1 MSIHTP
7 TEFDIIGVG
16 FGPSNLALATA
27 ITEYNLKHPDSPI
40 SACFLEKRESFD
52 WHPGMMLPDAQM
64 QISWLKDL
72 ATFRNP
78 QSQFTF
84 INYLFDRGRLVD
96 FVNMKTFFPSRQE
109 FRDYLRWA
117 AKRVDS
123 TVRYGTEVTS
133 ISLDPTHATVQIN
146 DANERNEPTTLHAP
160 VVVFAP
166 GLRPVLPEG
175 IKESPRIFHNIHIL
189 DRLEHI
195 DPHSI
200 REVVVVGSGQSA
212 AEVLLYV
219 HATMPQAH
227 VHGVFGRYGISPSD
241 DTPFA
246 NRVFDPSAVDDWF
259 AADPAER
266 ARQMA
271 YHRQTN
277 YSAVDAEL
285 IEELFGIEYGEKVT
299 GNPRLHLHRTT
310 RLTHC
315 AENADGVQ
323 IQLRNT
329 MTGEETTMH
338 PDLVIFA
345 TGFEETP
352 IGDLIE
358 SASTAVITTDH
369 LNVGRDY
376 RLPTTTTVGV
386 YLNGGVERTHG
397 LSSSLLSNVAIRAAD
412 ILDSIIDHRSTQDP
426 TLQHEQQE
434 KQHASEH
441 SHQHDYA
448 HEPAVSL

>member
-1 MSIHTP
+1 MSIHTS

-27 ITEYNLKHPDSPI
+27 ITEHNQQHPDAPI
-40 SACFLEKRESFD
+40 RAHFVEKRSAFD

-78 QSQFTF
+78 QSPFTF
-84 INYLFDRGRLVD
+84 INYLFECGRLVD
-96 FVNMKTFFPSRQE
+96 FVNMKTFFPSRLE

-117 AKRVDS
+117 ADRVD
-123 TVRYGTEVTS
+123 
-133 ISLDPTHATVQIN
+133 ATVSYGREVRSIGL
-146 DANERNEPTTLHAP
+146 DSTRATVHLGSGAHAANEPAFLYAP

-175 IKESPRIFHNIHIL
+175 MVESPRVFHNIHIL
-189 DRLEHI
+189 DRLEDV
-195 DPHSI
+195 DPQRV
-200 REVVVVGSGQSA
+200 REVVVIGSGQSA
-212 AEVLLYV
+212 AEVLRFF
-219 HATMPQAH
+219 HATMPNAH
-227 VHGVFGRYGISPSD
+227 VHGVFGRYGMSPSD

-246 NRVFDPSAVDDWF
+246 NRVFDPAAVDDWF
-259 AADPAER
+259 VADPRER
-266 ARQMA
+266 ERQMA

-299 GNPRLHLHRTT
+299 GHARLHMHRTT
-310 RLTHC
+310 RLEHFVED
-315 AENADGVQ
+315 AHGVTV
-323 IQLRNT
+323 QLRNA
-329 MTGEETTMH
+329 MTGKETTMR
-338 PDLVIFA
+338 PDLVVFA

-352 IGDLIE
+352 IADLID
-358 SASTAVITTDH
+358 SASISAITTDH
-369 LNVGRDY
+369 LSVGRDY
-376 RLPTTTTVGV
+376 RLPTTTHVGV

-412 ILDSIIDHRSTQDP
+412 ILNSIIEHRTGQHF
-426 TLQHEQQE
+426 THQHEQT
-434 KQHASEH
+434 
-441 SHQHDYA
+441 
-448 HEPAVSL
+448 HESTVSP

>member
-27 ITEYNLKHPDSPI
+27 VTEHNQHHPEAPI
-40 SACFLEKRESFD
+40 RAHFVEKREFFD

-78 QSQFTF
+78 QSPFTF
-84 INYLFDRGRLVD
+84 INYLFDSGRLVD
-96 FVNMKTFFPSRQE
+96 FVNMKTFFPSRLE

-117 AKRVDS
+117 ADRVDS
-123 TVRYGTEVTS
+123 TISYGREVRS
-133 ISLDPTHATVQIN
+133 IGLDSTRATVHLGP
-146 DANERNEPTTLHAP
+146 DAHAVNEPETLHAP

-175 IKESPRIFHNIHIL
+175 IVEGPRVFHNIHIL
-189 DRLEHI
+189 DRLEGI
-195 DPHSI
+195 DPQGI
-200 REVVVVGSGQSA
+200 REVVVIGSGQSA
-212 AEVLLYV
+212 AEVLLYF
-219 HATMPQAH
+219 HATMPHAH

-246 NRVFDPSAVDDWF
+246 NRVFDPAAVDDWF
-259 AADPAER
+259 AADPKER
-266 ARQMA
+266 ERQMA

-285 IEELFGIEYGEKVT
+285 IEELFRLEYGEKVT
-299 GNPRLHLHRTT
+299 GNTRLHLHRTT
-310 RLTHC
+310 RLEHC
-315 AENADGVQ
+315 AEDSHGVTVR
-323 IQLRNT
+323 LRNA
-329 MTGEETTMH
+329 MTGEETTMQ
-338 PDLVIFA
+338 PDLVVFA

-352 IGDLIE
+352 IADFIDPA
-358 SASTAVITTDH
+358 SASVITTDH
-369 LNVGRDY
+369 VSVGRDY
-376 RLPTTTTVGV
+376 RLPTTTNVGV

-412 ILDSIIDHRSTQDP
+412 ILNSIIEHRAGHHSTHPD
-426 TLQHEQQE
+426 
-434 KQHASEH
+434 
-441 SHQHDYA
+441 
-448 HEPAVSL
+448 EPAVSP